1 LQRNQLGWNKEAAM
15 ATHIT
20 GQSKAPSSREFSKKL
35 LVLAAGGGAAFWI
48 IDFVISVSPIAAEY
62 KAAFSI
68 SSLPV
73 ALVEA
78 LAGGMMIALCVSF
91 FLLRFF
97 DGIPGKKPIF
107 KALIL
112 SLFIM
117 VMIEVFSALGNP
129 AHASVYLLL
138 DTGMNAPR
146 FLVLG
151 LVIGY
156 LFDKI
161 KKERFENE
169 SNYLP

>member
-1 LQRNQLGWNKEAAM
+1 METQLP
-15 ATHIT
+15 
-20 GQSKAPSSREFSKKL
+20 GQKKAQTTREFPKKL
-35 LVLAAGGGAAFWI
+35 FILAAAGGTAFWI

-78 LAGGMMIALCVSF
+78 LAGGLVIAFCVSF

-97 DGIPGKKPIF
+97 DRVPGKKPIF

-112 SLFIM
+112 SFFVM
-117 VMIEVFSALGNP
+117 VIIEVLSALGDP
-129 AHASVYLLL
+129 AHASLYLLL

-146 FLVLG
+146 FLALG

-156 LFDKI
+156 SFDKQ
-161 KKERFENE
+161 KGKV
-169 SNYLP
+169 

>member
-1 LQRNQLGWNKEAAM
+1 M
-15 ATHIT
+15 AT
-20 GQSKAPSSREFSKKL
+20 
-35 LVLAAGGGAAFWI
+35 
-48 IDFVISVSPIAAEY
+48 SPIAAAY

-78 LAGGMMIALCVSF
+78 LAGGLIIGCCVSY

-97 DGIPGKKPIF
+97 DKVPGNKSIF

-112 SLFIM
+112 SFIAM
-117 VMIEVFSALGNP
+117 VMIEVISALGNP
-129 AHASVYLLL
+129 AHASTYLLL

-146 FLVLG
+146 FLALG

-156 LFDKI
+156 FFDKG
-161 KKERFENE
+161 KGKV
-169 SNYLP
+169 

>member
-1 LQRNQLGWNKEAAM
+1 METQL
-15 ATHIT
+15 T
-20 GQSKAPSSREFSKKL
+20 GQRKAQASREFPKKL
-35 LVLAAGGGAAFWI
+35 LMLAAAGGTAFWI

-78 LAGGMMIALCVSF
+78 LAGGVVIALCVSL

-97 DGIPGKKPIF
+97 DRIPGKTSIF

-112 SLFIM
+112 SLGAM
-117 VMIEVFSALGNP
+117 VIIEVFSALGNP

-146 FLVLG
+146 FLALG

-156 LFDKI
+156 LFDKQ
-161 KKERFENE
+161 KGKV
-169 SNYLP
+169 

>member
-1 LQRNQLGWNKEAAM
+1 METQV
-15 ATHIT
+15 T
-20 GQSKAPSSREFSKKL
+20 GHSKAQASREFSKKL
-35 LVLAAGGGAAFWI
+35 LTLVAVGGAAFWV

-73 ALVEA
+73 ALAEA
-78 LAGGMMIALCVSF
+78 FVGGMMISLCVSF

-97 DGIPGKKPIF
+97 DRIPGKKPIF

-112 SLFIM
+112 SFFIM

-129 AHASVYLLL
+129 AHASIYLLL
-138 DTGMNAPR
+138 DTGMNTPR
-146 FLVLG
+146 FLALG

-156 LFDKI
+156 LFEKQ
-161 KKERFENE
+161 KGKV
-169 SNYLP
+169 

>member
-1 LQRNQLGWNKEAAM
+1 MDTQL
-15 ATHIT
+15 T
-20 GQSKAPSSREFSKKL
+20 GQGEVQASREFPKKL
-35 LVLAAGGGAAFWI
+35 LMLAAEGGAAFWI
-48 IDFVISVSPIAAEY
+48 IDFVISGSPIAAEY

-78 LAGGMMIALCVSF
+78 LAGGLVIAFCVSF

-97 DGIPGKKPIF
+97 DRIPGKKPIF

-112 SLFIM
+112 SFFVM
-117 VMIEVFSALGNP
+117 VMIEVISALGNP

-146 FLVLG
+146 FLALG

-156 LFDKI
+156 LFDKQ
-161 KKERFENE
+161 KGKV
-169 SNYLP
+169 

>member
-1 LQRNQLGWNKEAAM
+1 METQL
-15 ATHIT
+15 T
-20 GQSKAPSSREFSKKL
+20 GQSKVHASREFSKRL
-35 LVLAAGGGAAFWI
+35 LLLAAAGGAAFWI
-48 IDFVISVSPIAAEY
+48 IDFVISVSPIAADY

-73 ALVEA
+73 ALIEA
-78 LAGGMMIALCVSF
+78 LSGGLVIGLCVSF
-91 FLLRFF
+91 CLLRFY
-97 DGIPGKKPIF
+97 DRIPSKKPIF

-112 SLFIM
+112 SFFIM
-117 VMIEVFSALGNP
+117 VIIEVFSALGNP

-156 LFDKI
+156 LFNKQKGKI
-161 KKERFENE
+161 
-169 SNYLP
+169 

>member
-1 LQRNQLGWNKEAAM
+1 LRRNLLAWNKEAAM
-15 ATHIT
+15 ETQLTA
-20 GQSKAPSSREFSKKL
+20 QSKAQASRKFSKKL
-35 LVLAAGGGAAFWI
+35 LMLAAAGGAAFWI
-48 IDFVISVSPIAAEY
+48 TDFVISVSPIAAEY

-78 LAGGMMIALCVSF
+78 LAGGMLIALCVSF

-97 DGIPGKKPIF
+97 DRIPAKKPVF

-112 SLFIM
+112 SFFIM
-117 VMIEVFSALGNP
+117 VMIEVFSALGDP
-129 AHASVYLLL
+129 AHASAYLLL

-146 FLVLG
+146 FLGLG

-156 LFDKI
+156 LFDKQKGKVSI
-161 KKERFENE
+161 
-169 SNYLP
+169 